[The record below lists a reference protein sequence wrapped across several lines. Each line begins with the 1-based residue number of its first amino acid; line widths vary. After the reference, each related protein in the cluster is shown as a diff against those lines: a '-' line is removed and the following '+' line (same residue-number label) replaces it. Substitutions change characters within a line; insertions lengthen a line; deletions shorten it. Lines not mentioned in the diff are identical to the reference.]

1 MLCDVLT
8 CSVQL
13 GAEGGDPV
21 GQAAL
26 SLSLNSTAPTT
37 RSIASLVTKS
47 SMPTW
52 AQNIDCLNCIF

>member
-26 SLSLNSTAPTT
+26 SLSLSKLYSTNYKEH
-37 RSIASLVTKS
+37 SIIS
-47 SMPTW
+47 
-52 AQNIDCLNCIF
+52 N